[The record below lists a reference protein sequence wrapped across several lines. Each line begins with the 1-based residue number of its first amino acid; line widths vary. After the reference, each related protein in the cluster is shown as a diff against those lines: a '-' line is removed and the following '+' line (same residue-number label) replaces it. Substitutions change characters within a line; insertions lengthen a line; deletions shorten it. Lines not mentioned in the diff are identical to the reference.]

1 MKGSAIVAMIGVFID
16 PFVVLTVTA
25 LVVISTL
32 YAGNGV
38 PAGGAAEGVVGAQ
51 RLHLIPILRLFC
63 RPNDYLLVILHFFID
78 KLFAIC
84 YNFNITLYSKGTNEH
99 EQFV

>member
-38 PAGGAAEGVVGAQ
+38 LAGGATEGGT
-51 RLHLIPILRLFC
+51 RPIWHG
-63 RPNDYLLVILHFFID
+63 LLSARFSGKRAVISFD
-78 KLFAIC
+78 
-84 YNFNITLYSKGTNEH
+84 
-99 EQFV
+99 